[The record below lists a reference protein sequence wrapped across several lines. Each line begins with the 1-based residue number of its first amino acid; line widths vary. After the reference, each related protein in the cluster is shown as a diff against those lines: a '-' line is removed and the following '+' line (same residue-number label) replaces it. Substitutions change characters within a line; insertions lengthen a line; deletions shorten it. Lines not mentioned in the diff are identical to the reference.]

1 MPKSQYNLNSCLH
14 IYIYFTDLAQI
25 LTTHIQ
31 PALNATGVGNCMGPI
46 CASSHLAIC
55 FLFCLWWVV
64 AKFWD
69 AAAALSLSLASWR
82 SLPVSALAPLSLA
95 LSHPACARCLILRG
109 LSTSCRIAAAAA
121 ASLLP
126 VAAVVVVVVVFVA
139 AA

>member
-69 AAAALSLSLASWR
+69 AAAALSLSLSLPGALSQCRPWRR
-82 SLPVSALAPLSLA
+82 SLLLSLTP
-95 LSHPACARCLILRG
+95 PAP
-109 LSTSCRIAAAAA
+109 
-121 ASLLP
+121 ASLSCG
-126 VAAVVVVVVVFVA
+126 AYRQVVE
-139 AA
+139 

>member
-14 IYIYFTDLAQI
+14 IYIYSTDLTWI

-69 AAAALSLSLASWR
+69 AVAALSLSLPGALSQCRPWR
-82 SLPVSALAPLSLA
+82 RSSLSLC

-126 VAAVVVVVVVFVA
+126 VAVVVVVVVFVA